1 MMQSTVLL
9 LLLNDTQ
16 DIMGRIP
23 AKLFEYL
30 AAKRPVLAIGNLQG
44 DAAKI
49 IHETGAGL
57 VADFKDKQAIKNAV
71 STIYKQFK
79 SGELKSDTAG
89 IAHYS
94 RQNITKKYAELLSR
108 ITTKQ

>member
-57 VADFKDKQAIKNAV
+57 VADFKDKQAIKM
-71 STIYKQFK
+71 
-79 SGELKSDTAG
+79 
-89 IAHYS
+89 
-94 RQNITKKYAELLSR
+94 R
-108 ITTKQ
+108 